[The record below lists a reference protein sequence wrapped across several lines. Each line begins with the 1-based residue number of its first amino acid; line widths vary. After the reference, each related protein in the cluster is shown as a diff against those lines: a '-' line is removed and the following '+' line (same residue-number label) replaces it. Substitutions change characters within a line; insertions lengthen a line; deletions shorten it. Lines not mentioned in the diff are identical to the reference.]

1 MIRRMLTHTA
11 AATLVIAVAAF
22 AFQAFSDG
30 GSDGGGM
37 TRTAWTLA
45 AAIAGGD
52 HDVD

>member
-22 AFQAFSDG
+22 AFQAL
-30 GSDGGGM
+30 SDGGGM

>member
-22 AFQAFSDG
+22 AFQSMASG
-30 GSDGGGM
+30 GGGM

>member
-30 GSDGGGM
+30 GANGGGM
-37 TRTAWTLA
+37 TRAAWALT
-45 AAIAGGD
+45 AAIAGGG
-52 HDVD
+52 HDAD

>member
-22 AFQAFSDG
+22 AFHPLAPG
-30 GSDGGGM
+30 GGGM